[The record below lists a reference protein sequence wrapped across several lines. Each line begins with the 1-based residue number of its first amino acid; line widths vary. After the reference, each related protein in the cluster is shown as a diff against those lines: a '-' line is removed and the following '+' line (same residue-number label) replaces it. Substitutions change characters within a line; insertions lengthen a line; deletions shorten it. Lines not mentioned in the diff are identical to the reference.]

1 MGPNAR
7 PAVILRGR
15 HRIALRAV
23 REHARGLRLQAYP
36 SVLADLA
43 AMGLVE
49 QRAARWEGSRPNER
63 AWVLTDLGRRTDRA
77 HGDLP
82 DE

>member
-1 MGPNAR
+1 MAATPTVSDLFKAK
-7 PAVILRGR
+7 AVTDVEID
-15 HRIALRAV
+15 ATVDA
-23 REHARGLRLQAYP
+23 
-36 SVLADLA
+36 VLADLA

-49 QRAARWEGSRPNER
+49 ERAARWEGSRPNER
-63 AWVLTDLGRRTDRA
+63 AWFLTDLGRRTDRA